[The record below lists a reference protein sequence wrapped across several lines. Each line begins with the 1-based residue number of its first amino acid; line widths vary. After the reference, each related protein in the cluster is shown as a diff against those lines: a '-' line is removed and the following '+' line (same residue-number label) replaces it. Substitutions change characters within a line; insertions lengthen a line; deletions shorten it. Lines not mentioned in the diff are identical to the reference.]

1 MDCRL
6 TADGLP
12 EELPVLALREFVVFP
27 YMVLPLFVARE
38 RSIAA
43 IEEAMDGD
51 RLVLLV
57 AQRNPETVDPDPDDL
72 YQVGTVAMVMRG
84 MRMPDG
90 RLKVL
95 VQGLGKARIDSIIEQ
110 RDSTWVRASA
120 LESDAEGADDWTVEG
135 EALTRAVRT
144 RVEELL
150 PLKNL
155 PPEVLS
161 ITTNVQNPG
170 RLADLVAS
178 NLRLRLEEA
187 QEVLEIADPLERLRK
202 VDALLKREIEVSSL
216 QAGYQTETETETP
229 AESQDEFS
237 RDHREAFLREQLRA
251 IQNEL
256 GEVDPRSE
264 EFDEYRLKVE
274 EANLPEETREE
285 AVRQLRRLERMHPD
299 GPEAQVVRNYL
310 DWVVELPWDRCSP
323 DQLDLD
329 RARAVLDTDH
339 AHLSIVKDRILE
351 FLGVR
356 KLRED
361 SRGPILCFAGPP
373 GVGKTSLGRS
383 IARAMGREF
392 VRVSLGG
399 VRDEAEIRGHRRT
412 YVGALPGRI
421 IQGLKTAGTSNP
433 VMMLDE
439 LDKLGADFRGDPS
452 AALLEVL
459 DPEQNKD
466 FSDHFLNTPFDLSK
480 VLFIATA
487 NMLEPIPAP
496 LRDRMEVIRLSGYTP
511 EEKSEITT
519 NFLIPR
525 QIAEHGMSEDQVSFT
540 KNAIASLSAE
550 YTCEAGVRS
559 LERQVAAICR
569 KVARKRA
576 EGDESKA
583 TINTKSLDKLLGPP
597 PYKSDHA
604 SEEAEVGLVNG
615 LAWTEA
621 GGEVLSLEANLSR
634 GRGLLL
640 TGQLGDVMQESGQA
654 ALSYVRSRAST
665 FDVEKDFHQNYD
677 IHLHVPEGAIPKD
690 GPSAGITLATAIV
703 SALTGVPVSH
713 DVAMTGEITLRGK
726 VLPIGGL
733 KEKVLAAH
741 RAGLTQVIMP
751 AENEKDLQ
759 DVPDE
764 VLQDLTIHFVD
775 TMDEVLRLALVSPLA
790 SPASDDEEGE
800 LPPGG
805 QQPDE
810 KGGHT
815 HHHQGGHQHGL
826 APDAVAEMAE
836 DNSPQRSGNEAD
848 EVGGE

>member
-1 MDCRL
+1 MDCRPP
-6 TADGLP
+6 ADRLP
-12 EELPVLALREFVVFP
+12 DALPVLALREFVVFP
-27 YMVLPLFVARE
+27 YMVLPLVVARE

-43 IEEAMDGD
+43 IEGALAAD

-57 AQRNPETVDPDPDDL
+57 AQRNPDTVDPDPDEL
-72 YQVGTVAMVMRG
+72 YRVGTVATVMRS

-95 VQGLGKARIDSIIEQ
+95 VQGLGKARIESVIERPESI
-110 RDSTWVRASA
+110 WVRATA
-120 LESDAEGADDWTVEG
+120 LEVEDEGKDDWSVEG
-135 EALTRAVRT
+135 EALTRAVRA

-161 ITTNVQNPG
+161 ITSNVESPG

-187 QEVLEIADPLERLRK
+187 QGILETRDGLARLRK
-202 VDALLKREIEVSSL
+202 VDALLKRELEVSSM
-216 QAGYQTETETETP
+216 QVDIQSP
-229 AESQDEFS
+229 VSAEFTNDN
-237 RDHREAFLREQLRA
+237 REAFLREQLRA
-251 IQNEL
+251 IQSEL
-256 GEVDPRSE
+256 GEVDPRGE
-264 EFDEYRLKVE
+264 ELDEYRLKVE
-274 EANLPEETREE
+274 EANLPEIAREE
-285 AVRQLRRLERMHPD
+285 SMRQLRRLERMHPD

-310 DWVVELPWDRCSP
+310 DWVVELPWNRSSP
-323 DQLDLD
+323 DQLDLQQ
-329 RARAVLDTDH
+329 ARAILDEDH

-351 FLGVR
+351 FLSVR

-421 IQGLKTAGTSNP
+421 IQGLKQAGTNNP

-459 DPEQNKD
+459 DPEQNYQ
-466 FSDHFLNTPFDLSK
+466 FSDHFLNTPFDLSR

-487 NMLEPIPAP
+487 NMLDPIPAP

-511 EEKSEITT
+511 EEKIEIAT

-525 QIAEHGMSEDQVSFT
+525 QLEEHGMAEDQISWT
-540 KNAIASLSAE
+540 QNAVASLCSE
-550 YTCEAGVRS
+550 YTYEAGVRN

-569 KVARKRA
+569 KVARRKA
-576 EGDESKA
+576 EGDDSKVA
-583 TINTKSLDKLLGPP
+583 VNVKSLDKLLGPP
-597 PYKSDHA
+597 PYRNEKCSMD
-604 SEEAEVGLVNG
+604 SEIGLVNG

-621 GGEVLSLEANLSR
+621 GGDVLSLEANLSH

-640 TGQLGDVMQESGQA
+640 TGQLGDVMKESGQT
-654 ALSYVRSRAST
+654 ALSYVRSILSEIGVSEREFARQQ
-665 FDVEKDFHQNYD
+665 VHV
-677 IHLHVPEGAIPKD
+677 HVPAGGIPKD
-690 GPSAGITLATAIV
+690 GPSAGVAIATAIASLASGIAV
-703 SALTGVPVSH
+703 RG
-713 DVAMTGEITLRGK
+713 DIAMTGEVTLRGR
-726 VLPIGGL
+726 VLPVGGVR
-733 KEKVLAAH
+733 EKALAAL
-741 RAGLTQVIMP
+741 RCGITTIIIPESNLP
-751 AENEKDLQ
+751 DLREIPKELKRRITFLPVRQ
-759 DVPDE
+759 MRE
-764 VLQDLTIHFVD
+764 VLDH
-775 TMDEVLRLALVSPLA
+775 ALVDAIGWKPNSGKKTSRTSAPR
-790 SPASDDEEGE
+790 
-800 LPPGG
+800 PPTAAHAAKR
-805 QQPDE
+805 D
-810 KGGHT
+810 
-815 HHHQGGHQHGL
+815 
-826 APDAVAEMAE
+826 
-836 DNSPQRSGNEAD
+836 
-848 EVGGE
+848 

>member
-27 YMVLPLFVARE
+27 YMVLPLFVARD

-72 YQVGTVAMVMRG
+72 YQVGTVAMVMRS

-95 VQGLGKARIDSIIEQ
+95 VQGLGKARIDSVIEQ

-120 LESDAEGADDWTVEG
+120 LEGDAEGADDWTVEG

-202 VDALLKREIEVSSL
+202 VDALLKRELEVSSL
-216 QAGYQTETETETP
+216 QAGYQTETETP
-229 AESQDEFS
+229 AEFQDEFS

-459 DPEQNKD
+459 DPEQNRD

-550 YTCEAGVRS
+550 YTCEAGVRN

-640 TGQLGDVMQESGQA
+640 TGQLGDVMKESGQT
-654 ALSYVRSRAST
+654 ALSYVRSILAEIGVDERE
-665 FDVEKDFHQNYD
+665 FGKQQVHV
-677 IHLHVPEGAIPKD
+677 HVPAGATPKD
-690 GPSAGITLATAIV
+690 GPSAGVAIATAIA
-703 SALTGVPVSH
+703 SLATGVEVRA
-713 DVAMTGEITLRGK
+713 DVAMTGEVTLRGR
-726 VLPIGGL
+726 VLPVGGVREKAMAALRNGIKTIVIPESNVADLREIPKEL
-733 KEKVLAAH
+733 KKRLEFIPVKHMRDVLDQVLVEPLDWQPRKRVSLST
-741 RAGLTQVIMP
+741 RASQGEGMP
-751 AENEKDLQ
+751 A
-759 DVPDE
+759 
-764 VLQDLTIHFVD
+764 H
-775 TMDEVLRLALVSPLA
+775 A
-790 SPASDDEEGE
+790 SG
-800 LPPGG
+800 
-805 QQPDE
+805 
-810 KGGHT
+810 
-815 HHHQGGHQHGL
+815 
-826 APDAVAEMAE
+826 PDA
-836 DNSPQRSGNEAD
+836 RSRRD
-848 EVGGE
+848 

>member
-1 MDCRL
+1 MDCRPP
-6 TADGLP
+6 ADGLP

-27 YMVLPLFVARE
+27 YMVLPLFVSRE

-43 IEEAMDGD
+43 VEDAMAGD

-57 AQRNPETVDPDPDDL
+57 AQRSTETVDPDPDDL
-72 YQVGTVAMVMRG
+72 YQVGTVAMVMRSQ
-84 MRMPDG
+84 RMPDG

-95 VQGLGKARIDSIIEQ
+95 VQGLGKARIDSVIEH
-110 RDSTWVRASA
+110 RDSTWVRASSLA
-120 LESDAEGADDWTVEG
+120 GDGEGADDWTVEG

-178 NLRLRLEEA
+178 NLRLRLGEA
-187 QEVLEIADPLERLRK
+187 QEVLEIQDPLERLRK
-202 VDALLKREIEVSSL
+202 VDALLKRELEVSSM
-216 QAGYQTETETETP
+216 QADLNTGGP
-229 AESQDEFS
+229 VDPHDEFS

-256 GEVDPRSE
+256 GEADPRAD
-264 EFDEYRLKVE
+264 EFDEYRMKVE
-274 EANLPEETREE
+274 EATLPEETREE
-285 AVRQLRRLERMHPD
+285 AMRQLRRLERMHPD

-323 DQLDLD
+323 DRLGLDEAREILD
-329 RARAVLDTDH
+329 KDH

-511 EEKSEITT
+511 EEKSEIAT

-525 QIAEHGMSEDQVSFT
+525 QVEEHGMTQEQVSWT
-540 KNAIASLSAE
+540 RNSINSLCSD
-550 YTCEAGVRS
+550 YTCEAGVRN

-583 TINTKSLDKLLGPP
+583 VINTKSLDRLLGPP
-597 PYKSDHA
+597 PYKSDHTA
-604 SEEAEVGLVNG
+604 QESDVGLVNG

-634 GRGLLL
+634 GKGLVL
-640 TGQLGDVMQESGQA
+640 TGQLGDVMKESGQT
-654 ALSYVRSRAST
+654 ALSYVRSILSEISV
-665 FDVEKDFHQNYD
+665 DEKEFGRQQVHV
-677 IHLHVPEGAIPKD
+677 HVPAGATPKD
-690 GPSAGITLATAIV
+690 GPSAGVALATLITSLA
-703 SALTGVPVSH
+703 TGVPVRS
-713 DVAMTGEITLRGK
+713 DVAMTGEVTLRGR
-726 VLPIGGL
+726 VLP
-733 KEKVLAAH
+733 
-741 RAGLTQVIMP
+741 
-751 AENEKDLQ
+751 
-759 DVPDE
+759 
-764 VLQDLTIHFVD
+764 
-775 TMDEVLRLALVSPLA
+775 
-790 SPASDDEEGE
+790 
-800 LPPGG
+800 
-805 QQPDE
+805 
-810 KGGHT
+810 
-815 HHHQGGHQHGL
+815 
-826 APDAVAEMAE
+826 
-836 DNSPQRSGNEAD
+836 
-848 EVGGE
+848 VGGVREKAMAALRNGISTIVIPESNVGDLREIPKELKKRITFIPVKHMREALDHVLVTPLEWQPRRAPATFPTSPTAGAPAQAKASRD